1 MPKLRLWPT
10 LRPVPRASEME
21 YPESRAKCVAS
32 SATGLLCS
40 GARPSPSWGPSNP
53 FHCSQ
58 RAWASAAT
66 EFQAS
71 AIPLLPCLTPHPP
84 EPHLRRCHGNGERQ
98 ALAAKG
104 APERGPRLRLGRGGC
119 SRRRQANLLFPGL
132 LPAPH
137 QPWAGVG
144 AANRMDSQSQV
155 GRGRQA

>member
-21 YPESRAKCVAS
+21 YPESQAKCVAS

-71 AIPLLPCLTPHPP
+71 TIPLLPCLTPHPP

-104 APERGPRLRLGRGGC
+104 APERGPRLRLGRGGVQ
-119 SRRRQANLLFPGL
+119 QAQTSKPSV
-132 LPAPH
+132 PR
-137 QPWAGVG
+137 
-144 AANRMDSQSQV
+144 AAASPTSAL
-155 GRGRQA
+155 GRGGGCK